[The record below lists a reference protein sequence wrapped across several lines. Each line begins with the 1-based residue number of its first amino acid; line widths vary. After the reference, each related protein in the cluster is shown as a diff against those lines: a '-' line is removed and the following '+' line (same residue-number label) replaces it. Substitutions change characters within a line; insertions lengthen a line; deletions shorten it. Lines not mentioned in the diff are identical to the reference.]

1 VALLGVTAVAVTTT
15 RRPARPPIPPRTAP
29 PAVVAGARSR
39 LENLGRMVQ
48 FSAGALARIPQST
61 RYMREIWWYAA
72 FIAIGSTPVAL
83 VLTYFTGSECS
94 VEAYYSLSQIGA
106 QSLAGVFNAICDTRE
121 ITPLFFGFAIG
132 AKVGCGLVAELGTMR
147 VNEEIDA
154 LEVMGIPSKIYL
166 VSTRMLATFI
176 VLPFMYLLALGVSYL
191 GSYVVQMFQV
201 PAGTIS
207 SGIYSDYFYR
217 FINIQD
223 LAFSMIKAVVF
234 AFLIVCVAVYYGYN
248 VTGGA
253 VGIGRAVAK
262 TMALALVITV
272 VVNALL
278 TQIFWGTNP
287 NLPIQV

>member
-1 VALLGVTAVAVTTT
+1 MAVTVAPPTKPPAPT
-15 RRPARPPIPPRTAP
+15 RLARP
-29 PAVVAGARSR
+29 SR
-39 LENLGRMVQ
+39 LAGVRSSVETLGNVVN
-48 FSAGALARIPQST
+48 FAGGAIAHIPSST
-61 RYMREIWWYAA
+61 RYMREVWWYAA
-72 FIAIGSTPVAL
+72 FLAIGSTPIAL

-94 VEAYYSLSQIGA
+94 IEAYYSLSQIGA

-166 VSTRMLATFI
+166 VSTRMLACFI
-176 VLPFMYLLALGVSYL
+176 VLPFMYILALGVSYL
-191 GSYVVQMFQV
+191 GSYVVQMVQV
-201 PAGTIS
+201 PSGTIS
-207 SGIYSDYFYR
+207 SGVYSDYFFR
-217 FINIQD
+217 FLNIQD
-223 LAFSMIKAVVF
+223 LFFSMIKAVVF

-253 VGIGRAVAK
+253 VGIGKAVAK
-262 TMALALVITV
+262 TMAVALVVTV

-287 NLPIQV
+287 NLPIAT

>member
-1 VALLGVTAVAVTTT
+1 VATVT
-15 RRPARPPIPPRTAP
+15 RPAKPPAPAPPRRQAKP
-29 PAVVAGARSR
+29 SR
-39 LENLGRMVQ
+39 LAGVRNGIETLGNVAN
-48 FSAGALARIPQST
+48 FAGGAILHIPKST
-61 RYMREIWWYAA
+61 RYMREVWWYAA
-72 FIAIGSTPVAL
+72 FLAIGSTPIAL

-166 VSTRMLATFI
+166 VSTRMLACFM
-176 VLPFMYLLALGVSYL
+176 VLPFMYLLSLGVSYV
-191 GSYVVQMFQV
+191 GSYVVQMFQI
-201 PAGTIS
+201 PSGSIS
-207 SGIYSDYFYR
+207 SGVYNDYFFR
-217 FINIQD
+217 FLNVED
-223 LAFSMIKAVVF
+223 LIFSMIKAVVF

-253 VGIGRAVAK
+253 VGIGKAVAK
-262 TMALALVITV
+262 TMATALVVTV

-278 TQIFWGTNP
+278 TQIFWGNNP
-287 NLPIQV
+287 NLPIAT

>member
-1 VALLGVTAVAVTTT
+1 MAIVAA
-15 RRPARPPIPPRTAP
+15 PKKPPAP
-29 PAVVAGARSR
+29 PQKLPRSSR
-39 LENLGRMVQ
+39 LSGVRNGVETLGNVVN
-48 FSAGALARIPQST
+48 FAGGAIAHIPKST
-61 RYMREIWWYAA
+61 RYMREVWWYAA
-72 FIAIGSTPVAL
+72 FLAIGSTPIAL

-94 VEAYYSLSQIGA
+94 IEAYYSLSQIGA

-166 VSTRMLATFI
+166 VSTRMLACFI
-176 VLPFMYLLALGVSYL
+176 VLPFMYILALAVSYL
-191 GSYVVQMFQV
+191 GSYVVQMVQV
-201 PAGTIS
+201 PSGTIS
-207 SGIYSDYFYR
+207 SGVYSDYFFR
-217 FINIQD
+217 FLNVQD
-223 LAFSMIKAVVF
+223 LFFSMIKAVVF

-253 VGIGRAVAK
+253 VGIGKAVAK
-262 TMALALVITV
+262 TMSVALVVTV

-287 NLPIQV
+287 NLPIAT